1 MNLQNLIEEMEEFS
15 HCEILAEENHTFTEV
30 TDLWKS
36 AIQALRGLSSIERES
51 KDGGRAECMVEI
63 GRRIKKTAGHG
74 TAGGGRF
81 LCTEE

>member
-36 AIQALRGLSSIERES
+36 AIQALRGLSSIERAPRFPSEC

-63 GRRIKKTAGHG
+63 G
-74 TAGGGRF
+74 
-81 LCTEE
+81 

>member
-36 AIQALRGLSSIERES
+36 AIQALKTINNEKGL
-51 KDGGRAECMVEI
+51 KCCW
-63 GRRIKKTAGHG
+63 GHG
-74 TAGGGRF
+74 RSAFSQAGF
-81 LCTEE
+81 ESPQFP

>member
-51 KDGGRAECMVEI
+51 KDGGRAECMVEV
-63 GRRIKKTAGHG
+63 G
-74 TAGGGRF
+74 
-81 LCTEE
+81 